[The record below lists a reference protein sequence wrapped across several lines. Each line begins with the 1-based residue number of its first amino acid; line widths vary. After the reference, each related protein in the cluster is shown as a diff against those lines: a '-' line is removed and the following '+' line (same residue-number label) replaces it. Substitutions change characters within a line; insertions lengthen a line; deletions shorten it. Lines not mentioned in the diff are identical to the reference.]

1 MTDNQN
7 RIAIFKNDKK
17 EAGSKQPDYRLV
29 GDFEGQRIKGG
40 IWLDKSKA
48 GQTYMSGKLERDD
61 QQQTG
66 GGGGREAQTTTDPF
80 DDDVPFAR
88 NDGLR

>member
-48 GQTYMSGKLERDD
+48 GQT
-61 QQQTG
+61 
-66 GGGGREAQTTTDPF
+66 
-80 DDDVPFAR
+80 
-88 NDGLR
+88 

>member
-1 MTDNQN
+1 MSNDQN

-48 GQTYMSGKLERDD
+48 GQTYMSGKLERDEGQPQRD
-61 QQQTG
+61 TP
-66 GGGGREAQTTTDPF
+66 AQTADDSDFPF
-80 DDDVPFAR
+80 
-88 NDGLR
+88 

>member
-61 QQQTG
+61 QQQT
-66 GGGGREAQTTTDPF
+66 RETAAPPVDDSDFPF
-80 DDDVPFAR
+80 
-88 NDGLR
+88 